1 MNCQAILDRINT
13 GDKIKLDIVS
23 ATIPADLETPVS
35 AFLKLRGYGAKILLE
50 SVESGTILGRYS
62 FIGMKSA
69 FRITIDSKNTIIYN
83 GSGSHTVAHPDN
95 DSPLLALK
103 NVINC
108 MTLENA
114 GGLPRLLGGA
124 VGYISYD
131 FVRFFEPIP
140 KLLDDSLNL
149 PLAMFHMIDTLL
161 VFDHIQRQMKIL
173 CLTDDE
179 SKDEADEKLTEIKKA
194 LTEPLD
200 YSALSA
206 KIEPGKEPVSNF
218 TEQEFCQ
225 AVREVKEHIIAGN
238 VYQQVISQRLHGRTK
253 ANHFNVYRALRMLNP
268 SPYMYF
274 LDFDD
279 VLLIGSSPEALV
291 RFEDGLATVRP
302 IAGTRPRGKN
312 EAEDRKLGQELF
324 DDAKERAEHVMLV
337 DLGRNDLG
345 RCCLAGTVK
354 VTDFMTIERYSHV
367 MHLTSNVV
375 GQPRPGTDQFDLFK
389 MTFPAGTV
397 TGAPKIRSM
406 QLIEEIEKTRRGPY
420 AGAVGYFSLTGD
432 MDWCINIRTIVM
444 KGQDYYLQAGAGI
457 VADSVP
463 EKEYQ
468 ETQNKIAALR
478 KAIET
483 AERGLL

>member
-1 MNCQAILDRINT
+1 MNYQSILERINS
-13 GDKIKLDIVS
+13 GEKIKLDIVS

-35 AFLKLRGYGAKILLE
+35 AFLKLRGRGAKILLE

-69 FRITIDSKNTIIYN
+69 FRIKIDSQNTIISN
-83 GSGSHTVAHPDN
+83 GTGDQAISHPVS
-95 DSPLLALK
+95 DSPLSALK

-108 MTLENA
+108 LTLDDA

-131 FVRFFEPIP
+131 FARFFEPIP
-140 KLLDDSLNL
+140 ELLDDSLNL

-161 VFDHIQRQMKIL
+161 VFDHIQRQIKIL
-173 CLTDDE
+173 CLTDNE
-179 SKDEADEKLTEIKKA
+179 SKDEAQSKLDEIKKA
-194 LTEPLD
+194 LTEPID
-200 YSALSA
+200 YTSLAA
-206 KIEPGKEPVSNF
+206 KIEPGQEPISNF

-225 AVREVKEHIIAGN
+225 AVREVKKHIVAGD
-238 VYQQVISQRLHGRTK
+238 VYQQVISQRLHGMTK
-253 ANHFNVYRALRMLNP
+253 ADHFNVYRALRMVNP

-291 RFEDGLATVRP
+291 RFENGLATVRP

-345 RCCLAGTVK
+345 RCCRTGTVR
-354 VTDFMTIERYSHV
+354 VTDFMSIERYSHV

-375 GQPRPGTDQFDLFK
+375 GRPRPETDQFELFK

-406 QLIEEIEKTRRGPY
+406 QLIEEIEKTKRGPY

-444 KGQDYYLQAGAGI
+444 KGHDYYLQAGAGI
-457 VADSVP
+457 VADSIP
-463 EKEYQ
+463 EKEYL
-468 ETQNKIAALR
+468 ETQNKIAALQ

>member
-1 MNCQAILDRINT
+1 MNCQAILNKINS
-13 GDKIKLDIVS
+13 GEKIKLDIVS

-35 AFLKLRGYGAKILLE
+35 AFLKLRGNGAKILLE

-69 FRITIDSKNTIIYN
+69 FRITIDSKNTIINN
-83 GSGSHTVAHPDN
+83 GGGAQAIAHPEDG
-95 DSPLLALK
+95 SPLLALK

-114 GGLPRLLGGA
+114 RGLPRLLGGA

-131 FVRFFEPIP
+131 FARFFEPIP
-140 KLLDDSLNL
+140 ELLDDSLNL

-161 VFDHIQRQMKIL
+161 VFDHIQRRMKIL
-173 CLTDDE
+173 CLIDDE
-179 SKDEADEKLTEIKKA
+179 SKDEARNKLDEIKKA

-200 YSALSA
+200 YSALGA

-218 TEQEFCQ
+218 TEEQFCQ
-225 AVREVKEHIIAGN
+225 AVREVKKHIIAGD
-238 VYQQVISQRLHGRTK
+238 VYQQVISQRLSGSTK
-253 ANHFNVYRALRMLNP
+253 ADHFNVYRALRMVNP

-324 DDAKERAEHVMLV
+324 NDAKERAEHVMLV

-345 RCCLAGTVK
+345 RCCQTGTVR

-375 GQPRPGTDQFDLFK
+375 GRPRPETDQFELFK

-432 MDWCINIRTIVM
+432 MDWCINIRTIIM
-444 KGQDYYLQAGAGI
+444 KGRDYYLQAGAGI

-463 EKEYQ
+463 EKEYLESQ
-468 ETQNKIAALR
+468 DKIAALR